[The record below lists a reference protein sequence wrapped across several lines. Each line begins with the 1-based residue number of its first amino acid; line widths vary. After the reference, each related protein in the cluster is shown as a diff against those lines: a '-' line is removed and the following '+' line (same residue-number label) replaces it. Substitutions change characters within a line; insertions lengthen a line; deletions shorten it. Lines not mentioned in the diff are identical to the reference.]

1 MNKLIAFFLI
11 SVFMCA
17 NTSIGQLLKIPN
29 LIEHYIEHK
38 NELTTA
44 SISFIDFLE
53 SHYSKNAENNPEE
66 HQDLP
71 FKTFEIA
78 STVFVLVNHT
88 NFQIQP
94 VKAVISSKQK
104 FFYHQS
110 FKSHLITT
118 IWLPPKIV

>member
-1 MNKLIAFFLI
+1 MNKLIALFLI
-11 SVFMCA
+11 TVFMCA

-29 LIEHYIEHK
+29 LIEHYNEHK
-38 NELTTA
+38 NELATT

-53 SHYSKNAENNPEE
+53 LHYSKNAENNPEE

-78 STVFVLVNHT
+78 STVFVLVNNS

-94 VKAVISSKQK
+94 VKAVITTKQK
-104 FFYHQS
+104 YFYHQS

-118 IWLPPKIV
+118 IWLPPKIA

>member
-1 MNKLIAFFLI
+1 
-11 SVFMCA
+11 MCA

-38 NELTTA
+38 NELNTA

-78 STVFVLVNHT
+78 STVFVLVNNT
-88 NFQIQP
+88 NFQLQL
-94 VKAVISSKQK
+94 VKAVISTKQK

-118 IWLPPKIV
+118 IWLPPKIA

>member
-71 FKTFEIA
+71 FKTFEIT

-94 VKAVISSKQK
+94 VKAVIPSKQK

-118 IWLPPKIV
+118 IWLPPKIA

>member
-1 MNKLIAFFLI
+1 MKKIAAILLVFL
-11 SVFMCA
+11 FMCA

-29 LIEHYIEHK
+29 LIEHYNEHK

-71 FKTFEIA
+71 FKTFEIT
-78 STVFVLVNHT
+78 STVFVLVNNT
-88 NFQIQP
+88 NFQLQP

-104 FFYHQS
+104 FFYQQS
-110 FKSHLITT
+110 FKSNLISS
-118 IWLPPKIV
+118 IWLPPKIA

>member
-1 MNKLIAFFLI
+1 MNKLIALFLI

-38 NELTTA
+38 NELIPT

-78 STVFVLVNHT
+78 STVFVLVN
-88 NFQIQP
+88 NANIQIQP
-94 VKAVISSKQK
+94 VKALINTNQK

-118 IWLPPKIV
+118 IWLPPKIA

>member
-1 MNKLIAFFLI
+1 MKRIIAFVLITIFLC
-11 SVFMCA
+11 V

-38 NELTTA
+38 NELTPT
-44 SISFIDFLE
+44 SISFVDFLE
-53 SHYSKNAENNPEE
+53 LHYSKNADNTQEE

-78 STVFVLVNHT
+78 STVFVLVNNA
-88 NFQIQP
+88 NFQIQSI
-94 VKAVISSKQK
+94 KAEITTKQK